1 MPRRALL
8 LINPH
13 ARQGDAC
20 DGIEEKLTSAGLE
33 IICDTREG
41 ESIHQA
47 IARHGQD
54 VNLVIV
60 GGGDG
65 SLNDAIPAL
74 IETQLP
80 LGVLPLG
87 TANDLARTLG
97 LPPDIDQ
104 AIGVIARGESK
115 AIDVGRANDAY
126 FFNVASIG
134 LSVDVTRELR
144 PEAKKRYG
152 VFAYLFT
159 SFHTTFRARPFHA
172 EIRTPDQTY
181 HVKTVQITVGNGRHY
196 GGGMTVAEDAAID
209 DGLLN
214 LYSVEVDH
222 WWKVFWLTPTLMR
235 GTQERSAWVR
245 TLRGSSFE
253 ILTRRRRPVN
263 ADGEMS
269 TYSPVKFTV
278 VPKAVKVFVPT

>member
-13 ARQGDAC
+13 ARQGEAC
-20 DGIEEKLTSAGLE
+20 AGVDEKLASAGLE
-33 IICDTREG
+33 IVTGTREG
-41 ESIHQA
+41 ESIRQA
-47 IARHGQD
+47 IERQRSD
-54 VNLVIV
+54 VDLVII

-65 SLNDAIPAL
+65 TLNEAIPAL
-74 IETQLP
+74 IEAQLP
-80 LGVLPLG
+80 LGILPLG

-97 LPPDIDQ
+97 IPPGIDQ
-104 AIGVIARGESK
+104 AIEVIARGQPK
-115 AIDVGRANDAY
+115 AIDVGCANDAY

-172 EIRTPDQTY
+172 EIRTPEQTY

-209 DGLLN
+209 DGLLD

-235 GTQERSAWVR
+235 GTQEKSAWVR

-269 TYSPVKFTV
+269 TYTPVKFTV
-278 VPKAVKVFVPT
+278 VPKAVKVFVP